1 MCSSMKKKII
11 VVILSNISYSHKS
24 KIIGII
30 TLLEAVLDKGTLGK
44 QGFSIIQRFILKQ
57 EEVSGIGHSG

>member
-1 MCSSMKKKII
+1 MKKKNHCCNII
-11 VVILSNISYSHKS
+11 QSVSYSHKS